1 MNYLAFEILELL
13 IKYEGLPPKDIS
25 DLLGVSH
32 AATHPALKDLQEKGF
47 VLYEAPATA
56 RRTVN
61 KGHPFVSK
69 FREFLA
75 IDSEYQK
82 KLSILSRKSSTSI
95 VHCFSHN
102 QILTRPDLAKK
113 TGFSLKTIKKTLDEL
128 LDADIVEIIEA
139 RPVKYRLPQNKR
151 NRLFLEL
158 NGLLIDDRKKESESR
173 MNYHELIEILVANEQ
188 VYVLVH
194 YGSTQFGLSD
204 HKSDIDL
211 FLVVS
216 DRETLYRIKSLRFD
230 SRIELNPVMIEKL
243 RAFAKKEPE
252 FVKQLG
258 SARVLK
264 GRDILEALRENK

>member
-13 IKYEGLPPKDIS
+13 IKYEGLAPKDIS
-25 DLLGVSH
+25 DLLGVSY
-32 AATHPALKDLQEKGF
+32 AATHPALKGLQEKGF
-47 VLYEAPATA
+47 VRYEVPATA
-56 RRTVN
+56 RRTLN
-61 KGHPFVSK
+61 KVHPFVSK

-75 IDSEYQK
+75 IDSEYKK

-113 TGFSLKTIKKTLDEL
+113 TGFSLKTIKKNLDEL
-128 LDADIVEIIEA
+128 LDADIVQIIEA
-139 RPVKYRLPQNKR
+139 RPVRYRFIQNTK

-158 NGLLIDDRKKESESR
+158 NGLLIGERKKESESR
-173 MNYHELIEILVANEQ
+173 MNYHELIELLVANEE

-194 YGSTQFGLSD
+194 YGSTQFGLND
-204 HKSDIDL
+204 QKSDIDL

-230 SRIELNPVMIEKL
+230 TRIELNPLLIDKL
-243 RAFAKKEPE
+243 RSFARKEPE
-252 FVKQLG
+252 FIKQLA

-264 GRDILEALRENK
+264 GRDVLEALCEK